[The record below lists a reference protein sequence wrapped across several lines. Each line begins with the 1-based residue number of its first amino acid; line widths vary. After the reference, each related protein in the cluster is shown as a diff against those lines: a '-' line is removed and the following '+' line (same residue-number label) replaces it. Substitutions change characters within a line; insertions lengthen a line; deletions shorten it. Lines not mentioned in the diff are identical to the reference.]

1 MNIEVI
7 QLNKINPAKYNPRI
21 ITKDE
26 FDGLKESLTTFGQQE
41 NLIVNKDMTLI
52 SGHQRLQAMNA
63 LGWTEATCNVV
74 DLNNHE
80 EKKLNVLMNSQAI
93 SGKWDDLKLAEI
105 LEELKLD
112 DNYEALRLNELEP
125 LDLSPTE
132 VEEDEA
138 PEVIQDPPKSK
149 LGEIYQLGRHRVMC
163 GDSTDF
169 GAVSDLMNGDRA
181 DITFHSPPY
190 NASKNSHLNGEVTG
204 FDDKYQTHN
213 DALEDADYLR
223 LLISTTENS
232 LEFSKY
238 AFINLQ
244 LLTHNRLPII
254 DYQTHFREMIK
265 DILVWN
271 KSVAPPNITKG
282 AFNTKWEY
290 IFAISKDTKTRGFP
304 TNWQGK
310 YPNVIETENNSGNQY
325 ADEHR
330 AGYPLA
336 LPIWIIQK
344 MDFAKSV
351 IDLFLGT
358 GTTLIACEQTDRICY
373 GMELDPKYVD
383 VIRKRY
389 WKFVNGSEEGW
400 EYGTTN

>member
-400 EYGTTN
+400 EYGTTY

>member
-1 MNIEVI
+1 M
-7 QLNKINPAKYNPRI
+7 K
-21 ITKDE
+21 
-26 FDGLKESLTTFGQQE
+26 
-41 NLIVNKDMTLI
+41 
-52 SGHQRLQAMNA
+52 
-63 LGWTEATCNVV
+63 ATCSNGH
-74 DLNNHE
+74 DFEYE
-80 EKKLNVLMNSQAI
+80 ESDI
-93 SGKWDDLKLAEI
+93 
-105 LEELKLD
+105 
-112 DNYEALRLNELEP
+112 
-125 LDLSPTE
+125 
-132 VEEDEA
+132 
-138 PEVIQDPPKSK
+138 KS
-149 LGEIYQLGRHRVMC
+149 HFVMC

-358 GTTLIACEQTDRICY
+358 GTTLIACEQTDRTCY

-389 WKFVNGSEEGW
+389 HKFVTGNEEGW
-400 EYGTTN
+400 EDGTPAV